1 MPRVLLR
8 ALLAVALLCT
18 ATVAAAWFVGG
29 ALLAPHPVAMGDP
42 PADLSIEAVA
52 IPVPDAPPLRG
63 WWVAGT
69 TAQPAVLLL
78 HGIRADRRAMLGRAR
93 LLHRHGYPV
102 LLVDLQAHGESPGD
116 AITLGARESRGVIAA
131 RDWMRRRVPGRH
143 LAAIGVSLGGAS
155 ILLAPQ
161 PGGFDAV
168 VLEAVYSNARQAV
181 RNRIAMRLGD
191 GMAGLLAPLLTL
203 QTQWRIGVPVDE
215 LSPLDRIR
223 DLDAP
228 VLVVAG
234 GRDRH
239 TLPVESRALFER
251 ARGPKAFW
259 LLPDAAHVDFLA
271 HAPDEYEK
279 RVVGFLERQL
289 SGAPLPRAA
298 RHASPAPM
306 PDSASRHAPRA
317 P

>member
-1 MPRVLLR
+1 MRRVIPR
-8 ALLAVALLCT
+8 ALLAVALLCL
-18 ATVAAAWFVGG
+18 ATVLAAWFVGG
-29 ALLAPHPVAMGDP
+29 ALLAPHPAAPGDA
-42 PADLSIEAVA
+42 PADLPIEAVV

-63 WWVAGT
+63 WWVTGA
-69 TAQPAVLLL
+69 TARPAVLLL

-93 LLHRHGYPV
+93 LLHRHGYSV
-102 LLVDLQAHGESPGD
+102 LLVDLQAHGESRGD

-131 RDWMRRRVPGRH
+131 RDWMKRRVPGSR

-155 ILLAPQ
+155 ILLAPR
-161 PGGFDAV
+161 PSGFDAV

-181 RNRIAMRLGD
+181 RNRISMRLGD

-203 QTQWRIGVPVDE
+203 QAQWRIGVSIDE

-239 TLPVESRALFER
+239 TLPAESRALFER

-271 HAPDEYEK
+271 HAPEEYEK
-279 RVVGFLERQL
+279 RVSGFLDHQL
-289 SGAPLPRAA
+289 SGSPLRPTAQNTSPDPG
-298 RHASPAPM
+298 HAPAP
-306 PDSASRHAPRA
+306 RHAP
-317 P
+317 

>member
-1 MPRVLLR
+1 MRRVILR
-8 ALLAVALLCT
+8 AALAGALLVVMT
-18 ATVAAAWFVGG
+18 ALAAWFVGG
-29 ALLAPHPVAMGDP
+29 ALLAPRPASITDV
-42 PADLSIEAVA
+42 PADLAVETVTL
-52 IPVPDAPPLRG
+52 PVPDAPPLRG
-63 WWVAGT
+63 WWVAGAT
-69 TAQPAVLLL
+69 GKPAVLLL

-93 LLHRHGYPV
+93 MLHRHGYAV
-102 LLVDLQAHGESPGD
+102 LLVDLQAHGESRGD
-116 AITLGARESRGVIAA
+116 AITLGARESRGVVAA
-131 RDWMRRRVPGRH
+131 RQWMARRVPDARI
-143 LAAIGVSLGGAS
+143 AVIGVSLGGAS
-155 ILLAPQ
+155 VVLSPR

-191 GMAGLLAPLLTL
+191 GVAGWLAPLLTV
-203 QTQWRIGVPVDE
+203 QTRWRIGVSVDE

-239 TLPVESRALFER
+239 TLPTESRALFER
-251 ARGPKAFW
+251 ARGPKEFW

-271 HAPDEYEK
+271 HAPEEYE
-279 RVVGFLERQL
+279 RHVFGFLERQL
-289 SGAPLPRAA
+289 SDVPPHRTGR
-298 RHASPAPM
+298 RVSPASTF
-306 PDSASRHAPRA
+306 DSASRHDPRT

>member
-1 MPRVLLR
+1 MLR
-8 ALLAVALLCT
+8 AALAGALLVVVT
-18 ATVAAAWFVGG
+18 ALAAWFVGG
-29 ALLAPHPVAMGDP
+29 ALLAPC
-42 PADLSIEAVA
+42 PASITDVPTDLAVETVTL
-52 IPVPDAPPLRG
+52 PVPDAPPLRG
-63 WWVAGT
+63 WWIAG
-69 TAQPAVLLL
+69 AAGKPAVLLL

-93 LLHRHGYPV
+93 MLHRHGYAV
-102 LLVDLQAHGESPGD
+102 LMVDLQAHGESRGD
-116 AITLGARESRGVIAA
+116 AITLGARESRGVVAA
-131 RDWMRRRVPGRH
+131 GQWMKRRVPR
-143 LAAIGVSLGGAS
+143 ARIAVIGVSLGGAS
-155 ILLAPQ
+155 VVLSPQ
-161 PGGFDAV
+161 SGRFDAV

-203 QTQWRIGVPVDE
+203 QTQWRIGVSADD

-239 TLPVESRALFER
+239 TLPAESLALFER
-251 ARGPKAFW
+251 ARGPKEFW

-271 HAPDEYEK
+271 HAPDAYE
-279 RVVGFLERQL
+279 RHVVGFLDRQL
-289 SGAPLPRAA
+289 SVSPLRPTA
-298 RHASPAPM
+298 HPDSPAP
-306 PDSASRHAPRA
+306 PSGSASRRDPRT